1 MKHTIKAVTIRDL
14 NYSKSK
20 VPVSIPKG
28 TEIDLYFKEDN
39 NVRAFFMYQGI
50 ERPLIISFLHLSV
63 KGKAMLFRKC
73 PSAKSLARMSDEEG
87 VCTTV
92 TGARVEPDGR
102 DLYGAPSWLLVL
114 GLI

>member
-1 MKHTIKAVTIRDL
+1 MNNTIKSVTIREL
-14 NYSKSK
+14 KYSKSK

-73 PSAKSLARMSDEEG
+73 PSVKSLSRMSYEG

-102 DLYGAPSWLLVL
+102 DLYGAPSWLLVM
-114 GLI
+114 GVI